1 MHGMTMSEAP
11 KNESPSRTINVRLPM
26 ALYQQLE
33 SLAKATARTK
43 SFVTVEA
50 LSAYLQTEQW
60 QVQDIQAGL
69 SEADR
74 GEFASDAEVEA
85 VFKRYG
91 A

>member
-1 MHGMTMSEAP
+1 
-11 KNESPSRTINVRLPM
+11 
-26 ALYQQLE
+26 
-33 SLAKATARTK
+33 
-43 SFVTVEA
+43 